1 MATATAQQRSKAGA
15 ARRGGQAA
23 NAPAKKSFKLSFGS
37 GVSTKDLVVFTRQFS
52 TMIDAG
58 LPLVQCL
65 DILGKQSEN
74 PSFRA
79 VLLDVKGHVESGAS
93 FSDSLRRHPKV
104 FDDLF
109 VNLVAAGEVAGILD
123 TILQRLGAY
132 IEKAAKL
139 KRQVKGAMAYPIGV
153 LVIASVVIA
162 VLLSK
167 VIPTFQNMFKELKA
181 GALPGPTQ
189 FVIDI
194 SHGFR
199 DNVGIILATLI
210 AGSIGFTT
218 ALKYPAGRL
227 AFDTI
232 ILKVPII
239 GDVLRKVIVARFTRT
254 LGTLLGAGVPILDA
268 LDITAA
274 SAGNVVV
281 KKGILYA
288 RTKVSEGKDLAGPL
302 AESRVFPTMVIQMI
316 SVGEQTGAMD
326 TMLQKIAEFYDEEV
340 DVAVGS
346 LTALIEPF
354 MMVFLGVVVGGMI
367 IAMYLPIFEIA
378 GNIQ

>member
-1 MATATAQQRSKAGA
+1 MATATAQQRSKAGE
-15 ARRGGQAA
+15 ARRGGQGA
-23 NAPAKKSFKLSFGS
+23 NAPAKKGFKLSFGS
-37 GVSTKDLVVFTRQFS
+37 GVTTKDLVVFTRQFS